1 MSLYTLTTDLKELEE
16 QISLL
21 ALADDPQSEEMKAQ
35 AAMVEETI
43 KNLIQDKSVGILKLV
58 RNWNSELSELKDEIE
73 RLKEEKEKKEKKIER
88 LKDYLKICIEN
99 AGITK
104 VQTALGNIS
113 IRKGAGKVNILKGEL
128 IPEEF
133 KREVVKIEY
142 DKNSIKAKLKDGEVV
157 EGAELIVENS
167 LVLPKAPKEK

>member
-16 QISLL
+16 QISLI

-35 AAMVEETI
+35 AEMVEETI
-43 KNLIQDKSVGILKLV
+43 KNLIQEKSVGILKLV
-58 RNWNSELSELKDEIE
+58 RNWSSEVTGLKDEIE

-88 LKDYLKICIEN
+88 LRDYLKICIEN

-104 VQTALGNIS
+104 VQTTLGDIS
-113 IRKGAGKVNILKGEL
+113 IRKGSGKVNILKGEL

-142 DKNSIKAKLKDGEVV
+142 DKNSIKAKLKAGEAV
-157 EGAELIVENS
+157 EGAELIIENS